1 MTATTA
7 GRPSGRQGA
16 EKATFRKFHQIERQ
30 TNFVSETI

>member
-7 GRPSGRQGA
+7 AFRAARR
-16 EKATFRKFHQIERQ
+16 EKATFAKFHQIERQ